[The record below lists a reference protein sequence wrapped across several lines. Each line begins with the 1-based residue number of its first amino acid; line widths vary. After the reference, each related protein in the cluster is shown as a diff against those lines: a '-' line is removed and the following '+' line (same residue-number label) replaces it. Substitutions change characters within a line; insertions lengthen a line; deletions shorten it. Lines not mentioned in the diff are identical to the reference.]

1 MLRYRRLR
9 TNLNLLAL
17 NVCAVDLFFSITN
30 FLVLA
35 GDTTAGCKAQG
46 FFFFFLSLSRELW
59 AIAMFMACF
68 SIVVMGV
75 RTSRLRKR
83 FFIVTGWF
91 LPLLV
96 AALFVLTGN
105 FGPNMGWCWISL
117 DDPIVRLAYFAF
129 IGVLYICFL
138 IGYFLISRK
147 ARLLAIN
154 GDTKHFETMKTAR
167 LYIFIFFITRPFQNY
182 YISAIYTIIQT
193 LFLGLISILN
203 SFAFI
208 INNYETMTNM
218 IKSNTRSSENAD
230 IDSRRRSSAA
240 SYRSQRVSI
249 SNNKASLPDE
259 KPNLTEKLLTN
270 EVSTGENVQQ

>member
-1 MLRYRRLR
+1 MILKIILLFLLTCFIHSITAEQDTPDITYPRLFLVIFSGISIPFSLFIFIIVLRYRRLR

-17 NVCAVDLFFSITN
+17 NFCGVDLIFSITN
-30 FLVLA
+30 FLVFVS
-35 GDTTAGCKAQG
+35 DTTAGCRAQG

-96 AALFVLTGN
+96 AALFALTGN
-105 FGPNMGWCWISL
+105 FGPNIGWCWISL
-117 DDPIVRLAYFAF
+117 GDPIVQLAYFAF
-129 IGVLYICFL
+129 IAVLYICFL

-182 YISAIYTIIQT
+182 YISAIYSIIQ
-193 LFLGLISILN
+193 
-203 SFAFI
+203 AFFFRF
-208 INNYETMTNM
+208 NF
-218 IKSNTRSSENAD
+218 NT
-230 IDSRRRSSAA
+230 
-240 SYRSQRVSI
+240 
-249 SNNKASLPDE
+249 
-259 KPNLTEKLLTN
+259 
-270 EVSTGENVQQ
+270 